1 MVAGDAKDLG
11 LKTLLQ
17 YAKPH
22 WRTAIGAG
30 LGIALEASVAAAF
43 TYLMKYMLDDV
54 FKAHDQ
60 TVAFWLPWV
69 ILALFALRALGVY
82 IGDLGTAKIARS
94 IVRDT
99 RALCFEHYLRLPT
112 KFFASHDPG
121 PLTSR
126 LTNEV
131 EQLGQACTES
141 FKIILADGLMIIGL
155 FAVMLAT
162 SVKLTLTVLIA
173 GPLIGLVVSR
183 VAKRYRRLSRGIQ
196 DSLGALTSRTQT
208 VIAGERDVKLYGAQA
223 HEAAVFAEINRHNFR
238 SQMKIA
244 ATNALSTSLVQFLA
258 AGALALVIYV
268 AANQARA
275 PGAGGMSP
283 GEFMSFITSMLLIL
297 PSLKR
302 LTNVQ
307 NLIGRGVAAAASV
320 AALLLEPVESDAGT
334 TALATTRGEVQ
345 FSQVSLRYPG
355 AGVDALT
362 EINLTLAPGTV
373 TALVGRSG
381 GGKTSLAQVLA
392 RLVAPTAGEVL
403 LDGVAIDRYALAS
416 FRAQIGWVGQA
427 VVLNGETVRDNVAYG
442 VSPEGDT
449 GKSASPECDT
459 GKKVSPEG
467 DTEKKDRDVKTDAA
481 IWQALEDAQA
491 AEFVRGLPN
500 GIDTELG
507 SNGAQLSGGQR
518 QRIALA
524 RAIYK
529 GGKLLLLD
537 EATSALDNAA
547 ERAVQ
552 SALARLRA
560 HTTMLV
566 IAHRLSTIEHAD
578 QIAVLEQGR
587 IVELGTHAE
596 LMALRGIYLQLH
608 SAGFAE

>member
-1 MVAGDAKDLG
+1 VLSEDSHPQGTPVANNSG
-11 LKTLLQ
+11 LNTLLG

-22 WRTAIGAG
+22 WRVAIGAG
-30 LGIALEASVAAAF
+30 AGIALEAGVAAAF

-60 TVAFWLPWV
+60 TVAFWLPWI
-69 ILALFALRALGVY
+69 ILALFALRAVGVY
-82 IGDLGTAKIARS
+82 VGDLGTAKIARS

-99 RALCFEHYLRLPT
+99 RALCFERYLRLPT
-112 KFFASHDPG
+112 SFFASHDPG

-141 FKIILADGLMIIGL
+141 FKIILADGLMIVGL

-173 GPLIGLVVSR
+173 GPLIGFVVSR
-183 VAKRYRRLSRGIQ
+183 VAKRYRRLSLGIQ
-196 DSLGALTSRTQT
+196 DSLGAVTSRTQT
-208 VIAGERDVKLYGAQA
+208 VIAGERDVKLYGAQS
-223 HEAAVFAEINRHNFR
+223 HEEAVFAAINQHNFR

-268 AANQARA
+268 AAHQARA
-275 PGAGGMSP
+275 PGVGGMSP

-320 AALLLEPVESDAGT
+320 ATLLREPIETDAGVL
-334 TALATTRGEVQ
+334 ALERTRGQVQ
-345 FSQVSLRYPG
+345 FKHVSLRYPG
-355 AGVDALT
+355 ANVDALT
-362 EINLTLAPGTV
+362 DIDLTLAPGTV

-381 GGKTSLAQVLA
+381 GGKTSIAQVLA
-392 RLVAPTAGEVL
+392 RLITPSAGAVL
-403 LDGVAIDRYALAS
+403 LDGVAIERYTLS
-416 FRAQIGWVGQA
+416 SYRQQIGWVGQA

-442 VSPEGDT
+442 GTCHEIGPEI
-449 GKSASPECDT
+449 
-459 GKKVSPEG
+459 
-467 DTEKKDRDVKTDAA
+467 DAG
-481 IWQALEDAQA
+481 IWRALADAQA
-491 AEFVRGLPN
+491 AEFVQALAQ

-507 SNGAQLSGGQR
+507 SNGALLSGGQR

-529 GGKLLLLD
+529 RGKFLLLD

-552 SALARLRA
+552 TALAQLRA
-560 HTTMLV
+560 QTTTLV

-578 QIAVLEQGR
+578 QIVVLDQGR
-587 IVELGTHAE
+587 IVERGTHAE

>member
-1 MVAGDAKDLG
+1 MPPAASTEKPAVMG
-11 LKTLLQ
+11 LQTLLQ

-22 WRTAIGAG
+22 WRTALLAT

-54 FKAHDQ
+54 FDAQNQ
-60 TVAFWLPWV
+60 TLARLIPWI

-82 IGDLGTAKIARS
+82 VGDLGVAHIARS
-94 IVRDT
+94 IVRDM
-99 RALCFEHYLRLPT
+99 RARCFAHYLRLPT
-112 KFFASHDPG
+112 GFFSGHDPG

-131 EQLGQACTES
+131 EQLGHACTEG
-141 FKIILADGLMIIGL
+141 FKILIADGLMIIGL
-155 FAVMLAT
+155 LAVMLAT

-173 GPLIGLVVSR
+173 GPLIGGIVSI

-196 DSLGALTSRTQT
+196 DSLGAVTSRTQT
-208 VIAGERDVKLYGAQA
+208 VIAGERDVKLYGAQS
-223 HEAAVFAEINRHNFR
+223 HEAAVFAVINQNNFR
-238 SQMKIA
+238 QQMKIA
-244 ATNALSTSLVQFLA
+244 ATNALSTSIVQFLA
-258 AGALALVIYV
+258 AGALALVVYV
-268 AANQARA
+268 AAQQART
-275 PGAGGMSP
+275 PGNAGLSP

-320 AALLLEPVESDAGT
+320 EALLAEPLEPDAGK
-334 TALATTRGEVQ
+334 LELVKPLGEVQ
-345 FSQVSLRYPG
+345 FSHISLRYPG
-355 AGVDALT
+355 ATADALQN
-362 EINLTLAPGTV
+362 INLTLAPGSV

-381 GGKTSLAQVLA
+381 GGKTSMAQLLA
-392 RLVAPTAGEVL
+392 RLIAPTAGQVF
-403 LDGVAIDRYALAS
+403 LDGVAIDHYTLAS

-427 VVLNGETVRDNVAYG
+427 VVLNGLTVLDNVAYG
-442 VSPEGDT
+442 QAAPTPDASRAFEDAVWRAL
-449 GKSASPECDT
+449 SA
-459 GKKVSPEG
+459 
-467 DTEKKDRDVKTDAA
+467 
-481 IWQALEDAQA
+481 AQA
-491 AEFVRGLPN
+491 AEFVRALPEGLH
-500 GIDTELG
+500 TALG

-524 RAIYK
+524 RAIFK

-537 EATSALDNAA
+537 EATSALDNES

-552 SALARLRA
+552 AALARLRA
-560 HTTMLV
+560 NTTTLV
-566 IAHRLSTIEHAD
+566 IAHRLSTIEHSD
-578 QIAVLEQGR
+578 QIVVLDAGR

-596 LMALRGIYLQLH
+596 LIARRGIYLQLH